1 MLLFV
6 NISHWWKANV
16 LFCGSRQ
23 FLRKQLCTCAQE
35 AGMQTQFKQALSTLY
50 HFCSLIGTEQW
61 KKSVPSTSNLDKNLN
76 IDTGTVG

>member
-1 MLLFV
+1 
-6 NISHWWKANV
+6 
-16 LFCGSRQ
+16 
-23 FLRKQLCTCAQE
+23 
-35 AGMQTQFKQALSTLY
+35 MQTQFKQALSTLY